1 MKFSLEGFD
10 VNDNGFLDGQEIVNF
25 EENSKKIFGEV
36 DQITAWI
43 DSKMDGDN
51 KTVTKTELA
60 QFFLSTI
67 S

>member
-10 VNDNGFLDGQEIVNF
+10 VNGNGFLDGQEIVNF
-25 EENSKKIFGEV
+25 EENESFGEV
-36 DQITAWI
+36 DEKTAWI

-51 KTVTKTELA
+51 KNVTKTELA

-67 S
+67 P